1 MIGIGLPWPARV
13 HAGAVLAAVSARIQ
27 WWQLRAPRLLRW
39 LLADPRRMLALGWLV
54 AMLMVGTSH
63 AAYADDPIIGT
74 PDLAH
79 GGPKTLFETYGV
91 FDYKVTVK
99 PDSNNSGGLGFEES
113 LLQTVGAVVD
123 IVLWLGLGILFGALA
138 LLEWFLGLTIYRDS
152 AGEIDSAVRM
162 ISNHVFWPMLAAT
175 VAVGAFLVYA
185 RWRGEGAG
193 FASDLGWVVA
203 AAVLGIVFASGPS
216 TIMGAIDDLRQTL
229 GNGVVAGAADY
240 LHTAANPIGF
250 PTPPI
255 GGTAQEVATRTLTD
269 GMWNS
274 YGATFWCFV
283 EFHDLSICKVAGFH
297 AMANDSTWQ
306 GWMQVLDNNGAVPE
320 FQGEGDWIRG
330 QDLGRMGMALMLL
343 AIVLPLAF
351 LLGKLIVSGL
361 IAVVGVPL
369 MLIIGLVFLVF
380 WPIPGILRQIGTK
393 FWTYTIGLEMQAL
406 VVTVT
411 VSGDMVVSAIITT
424 QTGKYGFFLVGVLN
438 IVLMV
443 AAVKAQAWLEML
455 TTVGGGSSMGL
466 GSFLVARA
474 LGRGAMGMAGR
485 LMGGVRSAMGR
496 AATGAGNALDG
507 TIRGSASLKSES
519 FGWNHGVRWKKGSGP
534 LDMPRGPKPR
544 PPLASLDGGPGRR
557 PLRPGP
563 AGPLWTE
570 NDVTTMRPASPAGSR
585 TWVSG
590 REGTIRGPVPAG
602 RWTTP
607 GRPTDRRVT
616 PGARDVRAGRGV
628 VVDSPTASGARSA
641 GRLVPLSKA
650 TPPVRR
656 SLGAGSGTAPSR
668 PQQPRKGGS

>member
-1 MIGIGLPWPARV
+1 MNAFGLLWLGARGQAMIL
-13 HAGAVLAAVSARIQ
+13 LAALSERIQ
-27 WWQLRAPRLLRW
+27 WWQLRAPRPLRW
-39 LLADPRRMLALGWLV
+39 LLADPRRMMALAWLV
-54 AMLMVGTSH
+54 AMLMVGTSR
-63 AAYADDPIIGT
+63 AAFADDPIIGT

-91 FDYKVTVK
+91 FDYQVTVK
-99 PDSNNSGGLGFEES
+99 PDDNHSDSLDISQG
-113 LLQTVGAVVD
+113 LLQLVGALVD

-152 AGEIDSAVRM
+152 AGEIDTAVRM

-203 AAVLGIVFASGPS
+203 AAVLGIAFASGPS

-229 GNGVVAGAADY
+229 GDGVVAGAADY
-240 LHTAANPIGF
+240 LHAGANPTGF
-250 PTPPI
+250 TTPHI
-255 GGTAQEVATRTLTD
+255 GGSAQEVATRTLTD

-297 AMANDSTWQ
+297 ALANDSTWQ

-320 FQGEGDWIRG
+320 FQGYGDWIRG
-330 QDLGRMGMALMLL
+330 QDLGRLGMALMLL
-343 AIVLPLAF
+343 VLVLPLAF

-361 IAVVGVPL
+361 TAVIGVPL
-369 MLIIGLVFLVF
+369 MLVIGLVFLAF
-380 WPIPGILRQIGTK
+380 WPIPGIFRQIGTK
-393 FWTYTIGLEMQAL
+393 FWTYTVGFEAQAL

-411 VSGDMVVSAIITT
+411 VSGVMVVSAVIAV
-424 QTGKYGFFLVGVLN
+424 QAGRYGFFLVGVFN

-443 AAVKAQAWLEML
+443 AALKAQAWLEML

-485 LMGGVRSAMGR
+485 LLGGAQGAMGGMVAGARKAM
-496 AATGAGNALDG
+496 DG
-507 TIRGSASLKSES
+507 TIRGSAPLKSES
-519 FGWNHGVRWKKGSGP
+519 FGWRHGVRWKEGSGP
-534 LDMPRGPKPR
+534 QDMPRGPKPR
-544 PPLASLDGGPGRR
+544 APLAPLSAGPGRR

-563 AGPLWTE
+563 TGRLWTDD
-570 NDVTTMRPASPAGSR
+570 DVTTMTKGASPGR
-585 TWVSG
+585 PTWVSG

-607 GRPTDRRVT
+607 GRPAGRRVT
-616 PGARDVRAGRGV
+616 PGGRDVGGGRGV
-628 VVDSPTASGARSA
+628 VVDSPAASGERS
-641 GRLVPLSKA
+641 GGLVPLSKA

-656 SLGAGSGTAPSR
+656 SPGTGSGSAPLR
-668 PQQPRKGGS
+668 PRLPRKGGS